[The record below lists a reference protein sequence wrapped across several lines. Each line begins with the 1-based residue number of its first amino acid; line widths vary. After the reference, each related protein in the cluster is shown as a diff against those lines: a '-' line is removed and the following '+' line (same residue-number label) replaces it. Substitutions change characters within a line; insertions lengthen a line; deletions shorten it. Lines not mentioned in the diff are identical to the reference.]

1 LQEVWYEEQHSCQ
14 QNWSGLVSPFF
25 TKTSGFAG
33 QKFKLQN
40 LMNPNRLVGRFD
52 RLVLARAEE
61 MHGEMKNGKKNVK
74 RIGIPFAKY
83 L

>member
-1 LQEVWYEEQHSCQ
+1 MRNNTHAGKTGPDWFHHFSRK
-14 QNWSGLVSPFF
+14 LV
-25 TKTSGFAG
+25 SGFAG